1 MNADE
6 RQVLATS
13 WLTMQRHWWA
23 LEALHRQLK
32 EQPQEAWLTLLCV
45 IETAEDAEMLQT
57 IGAGPLED
65 LLRSHA
71 EALIASV
78 ELEAV
83 ANSKLRIALSHV
95 WVRRKRDLEITQRL
109 LALGCQFIGEPA

>member
-13 WLTMQRHWWA
+13 WLTMQRNWWA

-32 EQPQEAWLTLLCV
+32 EQPQDAWLTLLCV
-45 IETAEDAEMLQT
+45 IDMAEDPEMLET

-71 EALIASV
+71 EAVIASV

-83 ANSKLRIALSHV
+83 NNSKLRIALGHV
-95 WVRRKRDLEITQRL
+95 WVRRKRDHEITQRL
-109 LALGCQFIGEPA
+109 LALGCQFIAEPA

>member
-6 RQVLATS
+6 RQVLANS
-13 WLTMQRHWWA
+13 WLTMQRNLWA

-45 IETAEDAEMLQT
+45 IETAEDPEMLET

-71 EALIASV
+71 EEFIASV
-78 ELEAV
+78 ELEA
-83 ANSKLRIALSHV
+83 ASNSKLRIALSHV
-95 WVRRKRDLEITQRL
+95 WVRRKRDHEITQRL
-109 LALGCQFIGEPA
+109 VALGCQFIGEPP